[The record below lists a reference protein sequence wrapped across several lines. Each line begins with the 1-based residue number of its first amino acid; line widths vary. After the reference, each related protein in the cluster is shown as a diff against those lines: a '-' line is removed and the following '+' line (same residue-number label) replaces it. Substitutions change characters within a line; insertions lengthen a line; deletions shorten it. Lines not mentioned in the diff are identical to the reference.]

1 MAMRHARA
9 AKARPDIEAEPRGA
23 GEGRARRAII
33 TALDE
38 ERGGALVD
46 APGGGEVFAR
56 IARIAGYRPSAGD
69 AVIVA
74 GDGADLFIIGVL
86 EAAKGPGIELPDGAV
101 AEVKEGALEL
111 RDAGGRLLVR
121 YASGEAEIAAP
132 AGDLT
137 LAAPAGR
144 VVLRAGT
151 DVAVDAARDVVQ
163 RAGRRLDLAAGDA
176 ASDPQV
182 RLEPGAAEIAADRLG
197 VRAKAARVAAKQV
210 EVLARGVATTAERIA
225 TSAERYELTATRL
238 VEKTRDAFRDV
249 VELSQSRV
257 GRARTIVRDL
267 YSLTSRRSVMVS
279 KEETSI
285 DGEKVLLG

>member
-1 MAMRHARA
+1 M
-9 AKARPDIEAEPRGA
+9 
-23 GEGRARRAII
+23 RRAII

-38 ERGGALVD
+38 ERGGAFVG
-46 APGGGEVFAR
+46 APGGGEAFAQ
-56 IARIAGYRPSAGD
+56 IAQIAGYRPSVGD
-69 AVIVA
+69 AVLVV
-74 GDGADLFIIGVL
+74 GDGVELFIIGAL
-86 EAAKGPGIELPDGAV
+86 EAARRPALELPDGAV
-101 AEVKEGALEL
+101 AEVHDGALEL

-151 DVAVDAARDVVQ
+151 DVAVDAARDVVH
-163 RAGRRLDLAAGDA
+163 RAGRRVDLSAGDI
-176 ASDPQV
+176 ASEPQI
-182 RLEPGAAEIAADRLG
+182 RLEPGAAEIAADQLG
-197 VRAKAARVAAKQV
+197 LRAKAARVAARQV
-210 EVLARGVATTAERIA
+210 EILAREVATTAERIA

-257 GRARTIVRDL
+257 GRARMIVRDL
-267 YSLTSRRSVMVS
+267 YSLTSKRSVMVS

>member
-1 MAMRHARA
+1 VKAHA
-9 AKARPDIEAEPRGA
+9 EVHAEPRA
-23 GEGRARRAII
+23 DEGHVRRAII

-38 ERGGALVD
+38 ERAGAYV
-46 APGGGEVFAR
+46 GEPAGAQAFAQFTQ
-56 IARIAGYRPSAGD
+56 IAGYRPSAGD
-69 AVIVA
+69 AVLVA

-86 EAAKGPGIELPDGAV
+86 QAVRRPGIELPDGAV
-101 AEVKEGALEL
+101 AEVRDGALEL

-151 DVAVDAARDVVQ
+151 DIAVDAARDVVH
-163 RAGRRLDLAAGDA
+163 RAGRRLDLSAGDA
-176 ASDPQV
+176 ASEPQIH
-182 RLEPGAAEIAADRLG
+182 LEPGVAEIAADRLG
-197 VRAKAARVAAKQV
+197 LRAKAARVAARQV
-210 EVLARGVATTAERIA
+210 EVLAREVATTAERIA

>member
-1 MAMRHARA
+1 VKARA
-9 AKARPDIEAEPRGA
+9 EAHTEPRA
-23 GEGRARRAII
+23 EEGHVRRAII

-38 ERGGALVD
+38 ERTGAYVGGPAG
-46 APGGGEVFAR
+46 AQAFAQFT
-56 IARIAGYRPSAGD
+56 RIAGYRPSPGD
-69 AVIVA
+69 AVLVA

-86 EAAKGPGIELPDGAV
+86 QAARGPGIELPDGAV
-101 AEVKEGALEL
+101 AEVRDGALEL

-151 DVAVDAARDVVQ
+151 DIAVDAARDVVH
-163 RAGRRLDLAAGDA
+163 RAGRRLDLSAGDA
-176 ASDPQV
+176 TSEPQI
-182 RLEPGAAEIAADRLG
+182 RLEPGAAEIAADQLG
-197 VRAKAARVAAKQV
+197 VRAKAARVAARQV

-238 VEKTRDAFRDV
+238 VEKTRDTFRDV